1 MILDLYWSDT
11 EKNNYNLATLERI
24 NELYVLYINEP
35 ELKKATHHGCFGIG
49 NIKFLKN
56 KYISKELFPFFS
68 NRIPSR
74 EYPKIDSIL
83 NKYGLKKY
91 DEMELLSV
99 TEARLATDRYFVK
112 IREK

>member
-74 EYPKIDSIL
+74 EHPKIDSIL

-99 TEARLATDRYFVK
+99 TEARMATDRYFVK

>member
-24 NELYVLYINEP
+24 NELYVLYINEL

-49 NIKFLKN
+49 NINFLKN

-74 EYPKIDSIL
+74 EHPKIDSIL
-83 NKYGLKKY
+83 KKYGLKKY

>member
-74 EYPKIDSIL
+74 EHPKIDSIL
-83 NKYGLKKY
+83 KKYGLKKY

>member
-11 EKNNYNLATLERI
+11 EKNDYNLACLEKKD
-24 NELYVLYINEP
+24 ELYILYIDEL

-74 EYPKIDSIL
+74 EHPKIDSIL
-83 NKYGLKKY
+83 KKYGLKKY

>member
-11 EKNNYNLATLERI
+11 EKNDYNLATLERI

-74 EYPKIDSIL
+74 EHPKIDSIL
-83 NKYGLKKY
+83 KKYGLKKY